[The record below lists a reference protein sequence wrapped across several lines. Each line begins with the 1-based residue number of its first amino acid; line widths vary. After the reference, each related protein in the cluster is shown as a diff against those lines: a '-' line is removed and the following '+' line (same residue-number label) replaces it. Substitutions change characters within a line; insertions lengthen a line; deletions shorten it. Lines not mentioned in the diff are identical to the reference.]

1 MCFLPR
7 PPKGSKK
14 WNPLRIPLFPQ
25 CSNGFILGGFHFLDT
40 LGGLGLYLASPVQLL
55 LEQLALGCI
64 VSLIARVPKKY
75 KFSGPNSKY
84 LVLATW
90 ILNLKPCIPLQ
101 LPIFPL
107 KGTQSLNTWTPVI
120 CRLCPGSRVGVPSI
134 IGSKDPIAPTCCPG
148 PHEPLVL
155 KNQCSISLD
164 SSVLTRQSKHA

>member
-1 MCFLPR
+1 M
-7 PPKGSKK
+7 GSC
-14 WNPLRIPLFPQ
+14 W
-25 CSNGFILGGFHFLDT
+25 GGSIFLDP

-64 VSLIARVPKKY
+64 VSLTARVPKKHV
-75 KFSGPNSKY
+75 FSGPNSKY
-84 LVLATW
+84 PVLATW
-90 ILNLKPCIPLQ
+90 ILNLKPYIPLQ

-107 KGTQSLNTWTPVI
+107 KGTQSLNTWTAVI

-155 KNQCSISLD
+155 KTQCSISLD
-164 SSVLTRQSKHA
+164 CSALTRQSKHA